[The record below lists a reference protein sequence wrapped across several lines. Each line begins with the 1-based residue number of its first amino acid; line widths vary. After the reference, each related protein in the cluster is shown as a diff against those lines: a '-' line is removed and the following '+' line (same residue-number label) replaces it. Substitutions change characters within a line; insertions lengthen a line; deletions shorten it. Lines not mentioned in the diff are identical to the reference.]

1 MGTRMSGLKEDGIL
15 PPLLQEGQ
23 KNFVPYLVRI
33 FRASLATG
41 YIPAIWCQVKAVFIP
56 EPGTHSYSGRRDFA
70 PISLRPF
77 LLTTTNRLV
86 DRFLRDKAIKK
97 KVPVGTTVS
106 KGIE

>member
-1 MGTRMSGLKEDGIL
+1 MAYSHSCCKKDRGIL
-15 PPLLQEGQ
+15 SLTWSG
-23 KNFVPYLVRI
+23 F

-41 YIPAIWCQVKAVFIP
+41 YVPAIWCQVKAVFIP
-56 EPGTHSYSGRRDFA
+56 EPGTHSYSGPRDFA

-106 KGIE
+106 KGTE